1 MRTLNRNASLAIVT
15 ALLIG
20 GCTSSPRREPV
31 GESPAATP
39 VALDDYLQV
48 LQTVNIAVGGQS
60 LPFLFDTAGGA
71 TLLTPTVADAI
82 GCEPFG
88 RVTGFRH
95 DGNRIDM
102 PRCSP
107 VDLHLGSVPLRAEA
121 GVFDLMA
128 LLPQGAPKLGGL
140 VSLQTLGARPWT
152 LDLSSRTLTLETPTS
167 LKQRTANMREIQV
180 RPSTQGGGAGFDL
193 FMKIDAPEGDLW
205 LEIDSGNAA
214 GLILSPHALVQLGIE
229 KPEGGDAT
237 VPVTLQ
243 ISGFGTYSAPAIV
256 KDTIYD
262 GLLDA
267 RFLKA
272 HRLSVDPA
280 TGKAWLQSTTAP

>member
-1 MRTLNRNASLAIVT
+1 MCMMNRNVFLTSAM

-20 GCTSSPRREPV
+20 ACATSPQHEPV
-31 GESPAATP
+31 EKSP
-39 VALDDYLQV
+39 VAAPIALSDYLQV
-48 LQTVNIAVGGQS
+48 LQTIDIEVGGHS

-71 TLLTPTVADAI
+71 TLFTPMLAEAI
-82 GCEPFG
+82 GCKPFG
-88 RVTGFRH
+88 RVTAFRH
-95 DGNRIDM
+95 DGSRIDV
-102 PRCSP
+102 PRCGAA
-107 VDLHLGSVPLRAEA
+107 DLHIGDLPLRAEA

-128 LLPQGAPKLGGL
+128 LMPEGAPKLGGI
-140 VSLQTLGARPWT
+140 VSLQTLGTRPWT
-152 LDLSSRTLTLETPTS
+152 LDMSGRTLTLETPAS
-167 LKQRTANMREIQV
+167 LAQRTAGMREIQV

-193 FMKIDAPEGDLW
+193 FMKVDAPQGDLW

-214 GLILSPHALVQLGIE
+214 GLILSPHALTQLGIE
-229 KPEGGDAT
+229 KPQDASAT
-237 VPVTLQ
+237 VPVALQ
-243 ISGFGTYSAPAIV
+243 ISGFGTYAAPALI

-280 TGKAWLQSTTAP
+280 TGKAWLQSTVAP